1 MSNSKQK
8 NILILFAPAF
18 LEFGCDLVKSL
29 LKTGTEIKVTA
40 LCTGG
45 KRTVNYVNK
54 NLSSEILIKVIDYE
68 LEERKWLL
76 SKKIDLDYLSSYE
89 EHLGYNYLNKLIIA
103 DRRLGK
109 SFVRGGL
116 VRPSKLADQSIKHSG
131 NLQLKYFEGAIK
143 FQEALFKKNKYD
155 LIFLY
160 AVAGAPA
167 VLLSLFAKFK
177 NIKLRRLQHTR
188 IQNRVHLDKSYQGG
202 LQIIR
207 EKFLDDK
214 IQPSLE
220 GLKKAKSHLD
230 SFRKKPTLP
239 EYSSF
244 NHKKKAQPLKKLIT
258 YIIYFF
264 AYQLKLFLPKTLKE
278 TITRDKLRHKQFYF
292 FRSLNSRFASYNFD
306 EFDPNSNYI
315 YFPLHVDP
323 EASTM
328 VLSPFHTN
336 QLFVIESLAKNL
348 PSNFNLVIKEHIPM
362 IGFRP
367 KGFYK
372 KIQSFPRVK
381 LINPSFDQFS
391 IIKNANIV
399 SAITGT
405 AGLEGILLKKKVLLF
420 EKETPYSCL
429 EESVIVESDYS
440 KLNQRIRELIEMKP
454 IEDDRVLRYLGFVFD
469 ESIEMNNS
477 LLWGK
482 YSEQPKEEKDTFI
495 AELTEQMNILIH
507 LS

>member
-1 MSNSKQK
+1 MSNKKRK

-29 LKTGTEIKVTA
+29 LRINSDIKVTA
-40 LCTGG
+40 LCMGG
-45 KRTVNYVNK
+45 NRTVNYVNK
-54 NLSSEILIKVIDYE
+54 NLLPQTFIEVIDYE

-76 SKKIDLDYLSSYE
+76 SKNVDLDYLSSYE
-89 EHLGYNYLNKLIIA
+89 KYFGHNYLNKLIIA

-116 VRPSKLADQSIKHSG
+116 VRPSRLADLSIKHSG
-131 NLQLKYFEGAIK
+131 DLQLKYNEGAIR
-143 FQEALFKKNKYD
+143 FQEVLFKKNKYD

-177 NIKLRRLQHTR
+177 NIELRRFQHTR

-214 IQPSLE
+214 IQPSPE
-220 GLKKAKSHLD
+220 GLKKAKNHLD
-230 SFRKKPTLP
+230 SFRRKPTLP
-239 EYSSF
+239 DYSGF
-244 NHKKKAQPLKKLIT
+244 NNKIRKQPLKKLIT
-258 YIIYFF
+258 YVIYFF
-264 AYQLKLFLPKTLKE
+264 AYQLKFFLPKSIRG
-278 TITRDKLRHKQFYF
+278 TITNDKLRHKRFYF
-292 FRSLNSRFASYNFD
+292 FRSLISRFASYNFD

-315 YFPLHVDP
+315 YFPLHRDP

-336 QLFVIESLAKNL
+336 QLSVIESLAKNL
-348 PSNFNLVIKEHIPM
+348 PPSFNLVVKEHIPM
-362 IGFRP
+362 FGFRP

-372 KIQSFPRVK
+372 KIQSFPKVK
-381 LINPSFDQFS
+381 LIHPEFDQFS
-391 IIKNANIV
+391 IIKSANIISV
-399 SAITGT
+399 ITGT
-405 AGLEGILLKKKVLLF
+405 AGLEGILLKKKILLF

-429 EESVIVESDYS
+429 DESLIVESDYS
-440 KLNQRIRELIEMKP
+440 KLNQRIRELIKMDP
-454 IEDDRVLRYLGFVFD
+454 IEDDRILRYLGFVFD
-469 ESIEMNNS
+469 KSIEMNTS
-477 LLWGK
+477 LLWGN
-482 YSEQPKEEKDTFI
+482 YNNYPEEEKNKLI
-495 AELTEQMNILIH
+495 SELTEQMDALVH
-507 LS
+507 S

>member
-1 MSNSKQK
+1 MINSKQK

-29 LKTGTEIKVTA
+29 LKTSTEIKVTA

-45 KRTVNYVNK
+45 NRTVSYVKK
-54 NLSSEILIKVIDYE
+54 NLSPETLIKVIDYE
-68 LEERKWLL
+68 LEEGKWLL
-76 SKKIDLDYLSSYE
+76 SKKVDLDYLSSYE

-103 DRRLGK
+103 DRRLGR

-116 VRPSKLADQSIKHSG
+116 VRPSKLADLSIKHSED
-131 NLQLKYFEGAIK
+131 LQLKYIEGSLK

-177 NIKLRRLQHTR
+177 NIELRRFQHTR
-188 IQNRVHLDKSYQGG
+188 IQNRVHLDKSYQGR
-202 LQIIR
+202 LQTIR
-207 EKFLDDK
+207 DFFLDDK
-214 IQPSLE
+214 IQPSPE
-220 GLKKAKSHLD
+220 GLKKAKDHLD

-239 EYSSF
+239 DYSSF
-244 NHKKKAQPLKKLIT
+244 NNKKKTQPVKKLII

-264 AYQLKLFLPKTLKE
+264 AYHIKFLLPKTIKE
-278 TITRDKLRHKQFYF
+278 TITYDKLRHKRFYF
-292 FRSLNSRFASYNFD
+292 FRSLISRFTSYDFD
-306 EFDPNSNYI
+306 EFDPNLNYI

-336 QLFVIESLAKNL
+336 QLAVIESLAKNL
-348 PSNFNLVIKEHIPM
+348 PPNFNLVVKEHIPM

-381 LINPSFDQFS
+381 LIHPGFDQFS

-399 SAITGT
+399 STITGT

-429 EESVIVESDYS
+429 NESVIVESDYS
-440 KLNQRIRELIEMKP
+440 KLNRRIRDLLEIKP
-454 IEDDRVLRYLGFVFD
+454 IEDERILRYLGFVFD
-469 ESIEMNNS
+469 ESIEMDTS
-477 LLWGK
+477 LLWGN
-482 YSEQPKEEKDTFI
+482 YSNYPEEEKNKILSEI
-495 AELTEQMNILIH
+495 ADRLLM
-507 LS
+507 